1 MGVSEMTRFGFTADD
16 FDKLAQLMADCI
28 LRGEAVKE
36 DIQKLRAAH
45 TEMKYCFTDQEV
57 EDAHGSAGGK
67 DRSVREE
74 NLYF

>member
-1 MGVSEMTRFGFTADD
+1 
-16 FDKLAQLMADCI
+16 MADCI

-57 EDAHGSAGGK
+57 EDAMEVLAEKIG
-67 DRSVREE
+67 
-74 NLYF
+74 L